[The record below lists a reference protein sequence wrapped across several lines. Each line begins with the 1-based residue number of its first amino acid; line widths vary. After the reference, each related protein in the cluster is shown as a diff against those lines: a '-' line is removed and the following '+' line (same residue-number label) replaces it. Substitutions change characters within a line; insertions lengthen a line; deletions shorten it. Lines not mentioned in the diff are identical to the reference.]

1 MRRRSVHMDFLNVQ
15 DQPKFVWPATF
26 ALSKA
31 YTDQLERWKGLSA
44 DQVAAVRSGIQA
56 AESAS
61 GSARK
66 DALTALATKVAGY
79 EGGSADPQ
87 RIQWLAKSLRDLA
100 Q

>member
-1 MRRRSVHMDFLNVQ
+1 
-15 DQPKFVWPATF
+15 VWPATF

-44 DQVAAVRSGIQA
+44 SQVAEVRSGIQA

-61 GSARK
+61 GAARS
-66 DALTALATKVAGY
+66 TALNVLAAKVSSY

-87 RIQWLAKSLRDLA
+87 RVEWLAKSLRDLA
-100 Q
+100 H